1 LDLIDI
7 RAKLSSELVG
17 LRSIKFFR
25 NLRTAWYL
33 LVFGLIIAAVA
44 TLLYLNATGMPLAW
58 RTALEKELSK
68 QGVEASISRLRYIPM
83 RGIEASEVEIFTD
96 SSRQKRMVHLE
107 RLVFDLDKTK
117 AMRGIIR
124 LTHVELNRAELSL
137 PVDPEK
143 PFGETL
149 DITELNGKVLMGK
162 NRKFEIKGASGIIGG
177 IHLKVDAT
185 ILGFRPVPNYDREDE
200 KSGTHRR
207 LMKTFVE
214 ELARWQ
220 LDHDAPPELQIK
232 LSADATKWSDLECD
246 YVFSCP
252 SASRDDLTLSDVRAE
267 GNVYQSLLTVQS
279 FSAKDERGSLEA
291 TFDYDL
297 DQRAG
302 HYDATSSLDLI
313 RMIYAVTQKRIL
325 TDFSFAKAPH
335 IQLHGTYAFPEDAP
349 MQLSA
354 LGQLDCKN
362 VLFRGSPLTSIKS
375 EFSYRDQNFF
385 LRNLEIEHTQ
395 GKLLGQVLWKD
406 ARLTIKAEGAVPF
419 AVVRPMIREHQ
430 LAPAVEALE
439 TSGLKSLTAKVALAL
454 TKTEKFHLDQL
465 DISNIAVDHQLGQ
478 LKGGVQLKDSL
489 VLYQLE
495 STLPPTIWKPFF
507 VDQPLEKVLG
517 DFQGSAASSH
527 FVKLT
532 GKSDLNDKYN
542 WAVQGQ
548 GKVENIRYR
557 DVPVFSVST
566 QLDLK
571 HNHLNFSQINID
583 FDYRN
588 YELHETYKSSERGP
602 VQCKSVT
609 YNHKTGMVGI
619 HDLRGYIYPV
629 PLLRMFAIPVAKAV
643 EEYRFQQPPP
653 LAAEGAIDVR
663 NRGLT
668 RLNVEIQGAKALDW
682 KFLGKPVTFSDVQTK
697 LLITGETVTLNR
709 LSANAFGGTCAGT
722 VVAHIKGSKKFD
734 ADVRWNGLRMQ
745 KLGETYAFKE
755 KGYGTLTGRINLSG
769 VASDTRTLNG
779 EGLCSLEKGEL
790 FAVPMFGPLSPII
803 SAVLGD
809 RRAGFERAKDA
820 FCNFTI
826 NKGVI
831 HTNDFATQT
840 SNMKFTGNGD
850 VDLNKDTIDM
860 TMRMNARGLLGIIT
874 LPLQP
879 IIKGLFQFH
888 GQGPMK
894 EPKWEHVIFTSP
906 PEEEKESLLRS
917 TPLRA
922 IEIEE

>member
-1 LDLIDI
+1 M
-7 RAKLSSELVG
+7 G

-33 LVFGLIIAAVA
+33 LVFGLVIACVA

-58 RTALEKELSK
+58 RRALEKELSK
-68 QGVEASISRLRYIPM
+68 QGIEASISRLRYIPL

-96 SSRQKRMVHLE
+96 NSRQKRMVRLE

-117 AMRGIIR
+117 ALRGIIR
-124 LTHVELNRAELSL
+124 LTHVELKHAELSL

-143 PFGETL
+143 PLGETL
-149 DITELNGKVLMGK
+149 DITELNGRVLMGK
-162 NRKFEIKGASGIIGG
+162 NRLFEIKEASGIIGG

-185 ILGFRPVPNYDREDE
+185 ILGFRPVPNYDRKDDQ
-200 KSGTHRR
+200 SGMHRR

-220 LDHDAPPELQIK
+220 LDEDAPPTLQIK
-232 LSADATKWSDLECD
+232 LSADATKWSALECD
-246 YVFSCP
+246 YVFTCP
-252 SASRDDLTLSDVRAE
+252 QATRDDLTLRDVHAE
-267 GNVYQSLLTVQS
+267 GNVYQSLLTVQK
-279 FSAKDERGSLEA
+279 FHAKDERGALDA

-297 DQRAG
+297 EQRSG

-313 RMIYAVTQKRIL
+313 RMIYAVTRKRIL
-325 TDFSFAKAPH
+325 TDFAFAKAPQ
-335 IQLHGTYAFPEDAP
+335 IQVRGSYAFPQDAA

-354 LGQLDCKN
+354 IGQLDCKN
-362 VLFRGSPLTSIKS
+362 VLFRGSPLSTIKS

-385 LRNLEIEHTQ
+385 LRNLEVEHNQ

-406 ARLTIKAEGAVPF
+406 AQLTVRAEGAVPF
-419 AVVRPMIREHQ
+419 AVVRPMIREHK
-430 LAPAVEALE
+430 LAPAVEAME
-439 TSGLKSLTAKVALAL
+439 TAGLKSLSAKVALVL
-454 TKTEKFHLDQL
+454 SKTEKFQLDQL
-465 DISNIAVDHQLGQ
+465 DISNILLDHQLGQ
-478 LKGGVQLKDSL
+478 LKGAVQLKEQL

-507 VDQPLEKVLG
+507 PGQPLEKVLG
-517 DFQGSAASSH
+517 DFQGSSSSRH
-527 FVKLT
+527 YVNLT
-532 GKSDLNDKYN
+532 GKADLTNRQN
-542 WAVQGQ
+542 WAVQGE

-557 DVPVFSVST
+557 NVPVFSVST

-571 HNHLNFSQINID
+571 HHHLNFSQIKID
-583 FDYRN
+583 FDYRD
-588 YELHETYKSSERGP
+588 YELHETYNTSERGP

-609 YNHKTGMVGI
+609 YNHETGMVGI
-619 HDLRGYIYPV
+619 HDLRGYVYPV
-629 PLLRMFAIPVAKAV
+629 PLLRMFAIPVANAV
-643 EEYRFQQPPP
+643 EEYRFHQPPP

-668 RLNVEIQGAKALDW
+668 RLNVEIQGAKGLHW
-682 KFLGKPVTFSDVQTK
+682 KFLGKPTAFSDVQTK
-697 LLITGETVTLNR
+697 LLITGETVTLNQ
-709 LSANAFGGTCAGT
+709 LSAGVFGGSCAGK
-722 VVAHIKGSKKFD
+722 VVAYIKGSKKFQ
-734 ADVRWNGLRMQ
+734 ADLRWTKVLMREIA
-745 KLGETYAFKE
+745 ETHNFKE
-755 KGYGTLTGRINLSG
+755 KGYGTLTGRITLSG
-769 VASDTRTLNG
+769 VASDTSTLQG

-831 HTNDFATQT
+831 HTNDFSTQT

-888 GQGPMK
+888 GKGPMK

-906 PEEEKESLLRS
+906 PEDEKDALLRS

-922 IEIEE
+922 TIIEE

>member
-1 LDLIDI
+1 M
-7 RAKLSSELVG
+7 E

-33 LVFGLIIAAVA
+33 LVLGLIIASVGA
-44 TLLYLNATGMPLAW
+44 LLYLNATGMPPAL
-58 RTALEKELSK
+58 RKALENELAK
-68 QGVEASISRLRYIPM
+68 QGIEASILRLRYIPL
-83 RGIEASEVEIFTD
+83 RGIEASKVEIFTD

-124 LTHVELNRAELSL
+124 LTHVELNQAELSL
-137 PVDPEK
+137 PIDPEK
-143 PFGETL
+143 PSGETL

-162 NRKFEIKGASGIIGG
+162 NRMFEIKDASGFIGG

-185 ILGFRPVPNYDREDE
+185 ILGFRPVPNYDREDDQR
-200 KSGTHRR
+200 GIHRR

-220 LDHDAPPELQIK
+220 LEKDAPPELQIK
-232 LSADATKWSDLECD
+232 LSADATKWSDLKCD

-252 SASRDDLTLSDVRAE
+252 SATRDDLTLREIHAE
-267 GNVYQSLLTVQS
+267 GNFNQSLLTVQN
-279 FSAKDERGSLEA
+279 FSAKDERGAMNA
-291 TFDYDL
+291 TIDYDL
-297 DQRAG
+297 EQRVG
-302 HYDATSSLDLI
+302 HYDATSSLNII
-313 RMIYAVTQKRIL
+313 RMFYAVTRKRLL
-325 TDFSFAKAPH
+325 TDFSFAKAPQ
-335 IQLHGTYAFPEDAP
+335 IQVRGTFALPQDAP
-349 MQLSA
+349 IQLSA
-354 LGQLDCKN
+354 IGQIDCKN
-362 VLFRGSPLTSIKS
+362 LLFRGSPLSSIKS

-385 LRNLEIEHTQ
+385 LRNLEVEHNQ
-395 GKLLGQVLWKD
+395 GKLLGQVLWKNS
-406 ARLTIKAEGAVPF
+406 RLTIKAEGAVPF
-419 AVVRPMIREHQ
+419 AVVRPMIREHK

-439 TSGLKSLTAKVALAL
+439 TSGLKSLSAKVGLVL
-454 TKTEKFHLDQL
+454 SKTEKFQLEHL
-465 DISNIAVDHQLGQ
+465 DISNIALDHQLGQ
-478 LKGGVQLKDSL
+478 LKGGIQLKEAL
-489 VLYQLE
+489 ILYQLE

-507 VDQPLEKVLG
+507 PGQPLEKVLE
-517 DFQGSAASSH
+517 DFQGSSASRH
-527 FVKLT
+527 FVNLT
-532 GKSDLNDKYN
+532 GRADLNDMFN
-542 WAVQGQ
+542 WAVQGT
-548 GKVENIRYR
+548 GKVENVRYR
-557 DVPVFSVST
+557 DVPVFSATT

-571 HNHLNFSQINID
+571 HNHLNFSEINID
-583 FDYRN
+583 FDYRD
-588 YELHETYKSSERGP
+588 YELYKTYKTTERGP

-609 YNHKTGMVGI
+609 YDHEAGIVGI
-619 HDLRGYIYPV
+619 HDLRGYLFPV
-629 PLLRMFAIPVAKAV
+629 PLLRMFALPVAKTL
-643 EEYRFQQPPP
+643 EEYRFHQAPP
-653 LAAEGAIDVR
+653 LAAEGNIDVR
-663 NRGLT
+663 NQSLT

-682 KFLGKPVTFSDVQTK
+682 KFLGKPTTFSQVRSK
-697 LLITGETVTLNR
+697 LLITGEAVTLNQ
-709 LSANAFGGTCAGT
+709 LSAEVFGGDCAGS
-722 VVAHIKGSKKFD
+722 VVAHINGSKKFT
-734 ADVRWNGLRMQ
+734 ADLRWNGLRM
-745 KLGETYAFKE
+745 KNIAETHAFKE
-755 KGYGTLTGRINLSG
+755 KGYGTLTGRINLAG
-769 VASDTRTLNG
+769 VASDTSTLNG

-826 NKGVI
+826 TKGVI

-860 TMRMNARGLLGIIT
+860 TMRMNARGILGIIT

-888 GQGPMK
+888 GQGAMK
-894 EPKWEHVIFTSP
+894 EPKWEHVIFSTP
-906 PEEEKESLLRS
+906 PDEEKEALLRS